1 MWDTRHQLIL
11 TEAFNILLPGLKIHT
26 MSTTRVKL
34 ALIGTGTWGQNYL
47 RTISQISKALL
58 PSRYIKTHDYSDLFD
73 QKDIDGVIIATPP
86 QTHYKIA
93 KDFLERDF
101 NVFIEKPL
109 TTNYQDA
116 LRLKEIVDRE
126 NGRIVAMVG
135 HIYLYHPAFVAMQK
149 FVKAIG
155 KIHYIASQGMDY
167 GPIRQ
172 DVSALW
178 DWAPHDI
185 AMCLSLLGKTPVSV
199 SAWAINVLRPKR
211 VLYDMCSLRLQF
223 ADNIQAFIDIGWLS
237 TVKKRNMIVVGQKGA
252 LLFDDVAKRKLTHIE
267 SLGEENK
274 ISYPPC
280 LPSSPLTLEVLE
292 FIACIET
299 GRKPKTDL
307 NEGVL
312 TIKIIEAAEK
322 SIQRNG
328 EAVVV

>member
-1 MWDTRHQLIL
+1 
-11 TEAFNILLPGLKIHT
+11 
-26 MSTTRVKL
+26 MSEKKVRF
-34 ALIGTGTWGQNYL
+34 ALVGKGSWGKNYI
-47 RTISQISKALL
+47 RTVAQISECEL
-58 PSRYIKTHDYSDLFD
+58 PSQNIKSTDYRDLFHYH
-73 QKDIDGVIIATPP
+73 DIDGVIIATPP

-93 KDFLERDF
+93 KDFLERGF
-101 NVFIEKPL
+101 NVLIEKPL
-109 TTNYQDA
+109 ATSYQDA
-116 LRLKEIVDRE
+116 LRLKEIVDKE
-126 NGRIVAMVG
+126 KGRIVAMVG
-135 HIYLYHPAFVAMQK
+135 HIYLYHPAFIAMEK

-172 DVSALW
+172 DVSTLW

-185 AMCLSLLGKTPVSV
+185 AMCLSLLGKTPISV
-199 SAWAINVLRPKR
+199 SAWGISALRPKG

-237 TVKKRNMIVVGQKGA
+237 PVKKRNMIVVGQKSA

-267 SLGEENK
+267 CLGEENK
-274 ISYPPC
+274 ISYPPYQSF
-280 LPSSPLTLEVLE
+280 LPLTLEIFE
-292 FIACIET
+292 FIDCIKS

-322 SIQRNG
+322 SIQRSG
-328 EAVVV
+328 ETVVV